1 MSMVYHWKKMM
12 SGKGLNRPNLLGY
25 AHRCA
30 YQYVEGSK
38 ITYLPTTEDYL
49 PCIGL
54 WWCFLCLKINHGSA
68 LWSPRSIPRYLAQDA
83 GLPT

>member
-54 WWCFLCLKINHGSA
+54 
-68 LWSPRSIPRYLAQDA
+68 
-83 GLPT
+83 